1 MVSCETRRNASS
13 GKARLRPMAIGRG
26 DQSHRSLT
34 ATQRLQPRSLRQQA
48 LLRSPSSF
56 PGLCVGLRGPIHP
69 LTSIALNLPA
79 DRRRRPAQPLGELA
93 YRGARRETAR
103 DLLAIQ
109 RLKASSRAAACPGS
123 KAPFT
128 PDDLQNRAR
137 PPVEASRYLDQGPA
151 FLPAFPQSGL
161 LRRGKPS
168 SHAHA
173 PPPPT
178 IESEGVASTGLHHP
192 DPSFLRG

>member
-1 MVSCETRRNASS
+1 MGSGRSQSVDATVVFSASRGVIQFRVS
-13 GKARLRPMAIGRG
+13 RG
-26 DQSHRSLT
+26 
-34 ATQRLQPRSLRQQA
+34 RSLR
-48 LLRSPSSF
+48 R
-56 PGLCVGLRGPIHP
+56 RG
-69 LTSIALNLPA
+69 
-79 DRRRRPAQPLGELA
+79 RPAQPLGDLA

-109 RLKASSRAAACPGS
+109 RLKAPSRAAACPGS

-128 PDDLQNRAR
+128 PNDLQNRAR
-137 PPVEASRYLDQGPA
+137 PPVEASRYLDQGQA

-168 SHAHA
+168 SYAHA
-173 PPPPT
+173 APPPT

-192 DPSFLRG
+192 VTDFLAQPSHGLAVELDAPVELPAAAGE